1 MANIKIKLGILE
13 LDCEGPEEFLKAE
26 VPNFLKLALETH
38 SQIPT
43 QSPAVAPATAH
54 TPHINGN
61 GNGSAIPGLQSTT
74 ENLAVKIGVAS
85 EPDLAVAAASRLTF
99 VLGKETFSRKEIL
112 KEMQTANAYY
122 TTGHRKNMTNIL
134 RSLVKGDKLNERS
147 ADNYALS
154 AKAKTEIEPKIR
166 G

>member
-1 MANIKIKLGILE
+1 MANIKLKLGNLE
-13 LDCEGPEEFLKAE
+13 LEGEGPEDFLKTE
-26 VPNFLKLALETH
+26 VPNLLKLAVEAYRQIP
-38 SQIPT
+38 SQIIVST
-43 QSPAVAPATAH
+43 PAIIS
-54 TPHINGN
+54 TPHVNGN
-61 GNGSAIPGLQSTT
+61 GNGGAIPGLQSTT
-74 ENLAVKIGVAS
+74 ENLAVKIGVTS
-85 EPDLAVAAASRLTF
+85 EPDLAVAASARLTF

-154 AKAKTEIEPKIR
+154 AKAKGEIEPKIR